1 MVMFVF
7 LILKKVCKMLQGYFI
22 ALSYAFFFGGGG
34 VGKLFVKFQNI
45 PVLKM
50 HFLVLISLILT
61 LIVVYRDQKFKTKT

>member
-1 MVMFVF
+1 
-7 LILKKVCKMLQGYFI
+7 MLQGYFI
-22 ALSYAFFFGGGG
+22 ALSYAFFFGGG

-50 HFLVLISLILT
+50 HFLVLVSLILT